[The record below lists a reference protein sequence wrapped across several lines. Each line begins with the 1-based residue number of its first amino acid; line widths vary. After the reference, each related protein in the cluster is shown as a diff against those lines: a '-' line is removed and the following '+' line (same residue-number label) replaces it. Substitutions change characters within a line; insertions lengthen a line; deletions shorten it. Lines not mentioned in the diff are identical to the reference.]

1 MPVPD
6 ESSKERI
13 DRELSELLQEL
24 RVALPG
30 VQVLFAFLLTVPFSA
45 GFRDVT
51 SFQRLLLLISL
62 LAAAL
67 AIVFLVAPASQHRIL
82 FRAKEKKKLLQRGN
96 VFAIAGIV
104 LLGVAVSSAVLLV
117 VDFLFQWPLAAA
129 VVAVL
134 VGALTVLWLGQP
146 LWYRGR
152 QELDELFD

>member
-1 MPVPD
+1 MPD

-51 SFQRLLLLISL
+51 SFQRSLLLISL

-82 FRAKEKKKLLQRGN
+82 FRAKEKKKLLKRGN